1 MIFNVLIGLA
11 AFFGGWTLN
20 RIYQAID
27 RLDTDVR
34 DIPMNYVSKSD
45 YKSDMKD
52 VKEMLNRILDKMDRK
67 VDK

>member
-1 MIFNVLIGLA
+1 MIFNILIGLA

-27 RLDTDVR
+27 RLDIDVR
-34 DIPMNYVSKSD
+34 DIPTQYVSKAD

-52 VKEMLNRILDKMDRK
+52 VKEMLIRILDKL
-67 VDK
+67 DKKADK

>member
-1 MIFNVLIGLA
+1 MIFNILIGLA

-34 DIPMNYVSKSD
+34 DIPTQYVSKAD

-52 VKEMLNRILDKMDRK
+52 VKEMLNRILDKL
-67 VDK
+67 DKKADK

>member
-1 MIFNVLIGLA
+1 MIFNILIGLA

-34 DIPMNYVSKSD
+34 DIPTQYVSKID

-52 VKEMLNRILDKMDRK
+52 VKEMLIRILDKL
-67 VDK
+67 DKKADK

>member
-1 MIFNVLIGLA
+1 MIFNILIGLA

-34 DIPMNYVSKSD
+34 DIPTQYVSKTD

-52 VKEMLNRILDKMDRK
+52 VKEMLIRILDKL
-67 VDK
+67 DKKADK

>member
-1 MIFNVLIGLA
+1 MIFNILIGLA

-34 DIPMNYVSKSD
+34 DIPTNYVNKAD
-45 YKSDMKD
+45 YRSDMKD
-52 VKEMLNRILDKMDRK
+52 VKDMLHRILDRMDHK
-67 VDK
+67 ADK